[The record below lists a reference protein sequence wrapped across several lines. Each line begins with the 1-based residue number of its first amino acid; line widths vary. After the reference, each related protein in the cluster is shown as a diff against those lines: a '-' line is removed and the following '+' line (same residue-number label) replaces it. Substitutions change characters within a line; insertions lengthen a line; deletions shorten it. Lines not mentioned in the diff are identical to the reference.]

1 MKYLDYL
8 QDFVGIDIDQ
18 KSTHVLL
25 TTHNPLAIAELVK
38 GQVQILKR
46 DMDDLSISVTPPEE
60 DPRGMGYAGILT
72 SDMFDV
78 PASLDDYTLSLLVRK
93 RELALSQEPL
103 NDSQKKELENLN
115 NELENYGFQHEARDP
130 LFTEYLR
137 AHHDYQ
143 KAVKEKRATDIPPTE
158 DKRQAAL
165 ELMRK
170 IMSKR
175 EDS

>member
-1 MKYLDYL
+1 VKYLDYL
-8 QDFVGIDIDQ
+8 QKFVGMGDIDQ

-38 GQVQILKR
+38 EQVQILKR
-46 DMDDLSISVTPPEE
+46 DDNLSISVTPPEE

-78 PASLDDYTLSLLVRK
+78 PAALDNYTLGLLAHK

-103 NDSQKKELENLN
+103 NDTQKKELEELN
-115 NELENYGFQHEARDP
+115 SELENYGFQHEARDP

-137 AHHDYQ
+137 ARHDYQ
-143 KAVKEKRATDIPPTE
+143 KAVKEERATEIPPTE